1 MRGEPVIVKQLLQ
14 KAKDSALLAIEFYN
28 KPAVSFKSEGFIT
41 MMCIAWTSLFHAYF
55 FKNKIK
61 PYHKKNENSKR
72 SRYDTIPIELADG
85 KKIKE
90 NKWWELSKCLNNFY
104 KSESNNP
111 VRKNLEFFYKIRNMI
126 EHRNNPELDPN
137 LYAEC
142 QANILNFNNFLK
154 EHFGEKH
161 SLDYMLS
168 YTIQMFKSNKNL
180 FEATNSE
187 LKKKNALEIVE
198 FIKSF
203 RTSLSSDVFE
213 SPEYAYKAVLI
224 QVKNHESKDT
234 LPLKFINEKDLTDEQ
249 KEQLKNMGIVLIKE
263 KTVYKNEIPDNFTLT
278 YQQLKEKVKERLP
291 HIRQVYFEKI
301 KKYLWIRYD
310 NQLAYK
316 RIHNPRS
323 SKSQYT
329 YYYDEKII
337 DEFAKICPPITPATE
352 PIVSHI
358 ELLVDNILDA
368 KNDSPQADTS
378 EWEKEIDQLVYKLY
392 ELTDEEIKIVEGG
405 KMKKDKIYNR

>member
-72 SRYDTIPIELADG
+72 SRYDTIPIKLPDG
-85 KKIKE
+85 KIIKE
-90 NKWWELSKCLNNFY
+90 NKWWELSECLNNFY

-168 YTIQMFKSNKNL
+168 YTIQMFKSNKNFL
-180 FEATNSE
+180 EATNGE

-263 KTVYKNEIPDNFTLT
+263 KTVYKNGIPDNFSLNNAELIHSIKENYPYIRINNYFKKIKNYLKIKHNNILVYERINNPKSKTLT
-278 YQQLKEKVKERLP
+278 
-291 HIRQVYFEKI
+291 
-301 KKYLWIRYD
+301 
-310 NQLAYK
+310 
-316 RIHNPRS
+316 
-323 SKSQYT
+323 YT

-337 DEFAKICPPITPATE
+337 DEFAKFCPPITSTTE
-352 PIVSHI
+352 PIVMQI
-358 ELLVDNILDA
+358 ESLVDNILAA
-368 KNDSPQADTS
+368 KKENPQADTS
-378 EWEKEIDQLVYKLY
+378 EWEKGIDRLVYQLY
-392 ELTDEEIKIVEGG
+392 ELTDEEIEIIEE
-405 KMKKDKIYNR
+405 NNT

>member
-1 MRGEPVIVKQLLQ
+1 MKGESIMVKQLLQ
-14 KAKDSALLAIEFYN
+14 KAKDSALLSVEFYN

-61 PYHKKNENSKR
+61 PYYKKNENSKR

-85 KKIKE
+85 GKIKE

-154 EHFGEKH
+154 EHFGDKH
-161 SLDYMLS
+161 KMDYMLS
-168 YTIQMFKSNKNL
+168 YTIQMFNSNKNF
-180 FEATNSE
+180 FEATKSE

-203 RTSLSSDVFE
+203 RTSLSSEVFE

-263 KTVYKNEIPDNFTLT
+263 KTISQDNIPGNFTLT
-278 YQQLKEKVKERLP
+278 HAQLREKVTERLP
-291 HIRQVYFEKI
+291 HIQHDYYEKI
-301 KKYLWIRYD
+301 KKYLRIRYD
-310 NQLAYK
+310 NHLTYK
-316 RIHNPRS
+316 RIHNPKS
-323 SKSQYT
+323 LKSQCT

-337 DEFAKICPPITPATE
+337 DEFIKICPPITHTTE
-352 PIVSHI
+352 PIVSQI
-358 ELLVDNILDA
+358 ESLVDKILAA
-368 KNDSPQADTS
+368 KKDNPQANTR
-378 EWEKEIDQLVYKLY
+378 EWEKDIDKLVYKLY
-392 ELTDEEIKIVEGG
+392 DLTEEEIKVIEEKGE
-405 KMKKDKIYNR
+405 

>member
-61 PYHKKNENSKR
+61 PYYKKNENSKR

-85 KKIKE
+85 GKIKE

-154 EHFGEKH
+154 EHFGDKH
-161 SLDYMLS
+161 KMDYMLS
-168 YTIQMFKSNKNL
+168 YTIQMFNSNKNF
-180 FEATNSE
+180 FEATKSE

-203 RTSLSSDVFE
+203 RTSLSSEVFE

-249 KEQLKNMGIVLIKE
+249 KEQLKDMMGVVLTKE
-263 KTVYKNEIPDNFTLT
+263 KTIYKNEIPDNFSLT
-278 YQQLKEKVKERLP
+278 NDELIHLIKENYP
-291 HIRQVYFEKI
+291 YIRINTYFNKI
-301 KKYLWIRYD
+301 KNYLKI
-310 NQLAYK
+310 K
-316 RIHNPRS
+316 HNKILVYEWPHYPK
-323 SKSQYT
+323 SKKLTYT
-329 YYYDEKII
+329 YYYDEKIT
-337 DEFAKICPPITPATE
+337 DEFAKFCPPITPATE
-352 PIVSHI
+352 PIVKQI
-358 ELLVDNILDA
+358 ESFVDVILSA
-368 KNDSPQADTS
+368 KKDNPATDTS
-378 EWEKEIDQLVYKLY
+378 ALEQHIDHLVYRLY
-392 ELTDEEIKIVEGG
+392 ELTIEEIKIVEGG
-405 KMKKDKIYNR
+405 K

>member
-90 NKWWELSKCLNNFY
+90 NKWWELSECLNNFY

-263 KTVYKNEIPDNFTLT
+263 KTVYKNEIPDNFSLT
-278 YQQLKEKVKERLP
+278 NAELIHSIKENYP
-291 HIRQVYFEKI
+291 YIRINNYFKKI
-301 KKYLWIRYD
+301 KNYLKIKHNNILVYE
-310 NQLAYK
+310 
-316 RIHNPRS
+316 RINNPK
-323 SKSQYT
+323 SKKLKYT

-337 DEFAKICPPITPATE
+337 DEFAKFCPLITSTTE
-352 PIVSHI
+352 PIVKQI
-358 ELLVDNILDA
+358 ESFVDVILSA
-368 KNDSPQADTS
+368 KKDNPAADTS
-378 EWEKEIDQLVYKLY
+378 ALEQQIDHFVYRLY
-392 ELTDEEIKIVEGG
+392 ELTDKEIKIVEGG
-405 KMKKDKIYNR
+405 KIKNL